1 MDETGTRTRDAV
13 DDFLDQWAALRSDLD
28 LEAMGAV
35 GRLLRLTRLVDKEV
49 GRYFAEHG
57 MERWEFDVLA
67 TLRRSDRPLTPK
79 ELAASVMVSSAAL
92 TNRIDR
98 LTARGLVVREAVPDD
113 RRSLHVTLTDA
124 GRALVDDTVE
134 GHVRNERRMLARLDE
149 KDCEELNR
157 LLRTLVITL
166 EGDA

>member
-1 MDETGTRTRDAV
+1 MGETGTRTRDAV

-35 GRLLRLTRLVDKEV
+35 GRLLRLTRLVEKEV

-79 ELAASVMVSSAAL
+79 ELAGSVMVSSAAL

-98 LTARGLVVREAVPDD
+98 LAARNLVARETVPGD
-113 RRSLHVTLTDA
+113 RRSLHITLTDA

-149 KDCEELNR
+149 KDCDELNR
-157 LLRTLVITL
+157 LLRMLLTTM

>member
-1 MDETGTRTRDAV
+1 MRDSV

-49 GRYFAEHG
+49 SRYLAEHG

-79 ELAASVMVSSAAL
+79 ELAANVMVSSAAL

-98 LTARGLVVREAVPDD
+98 LAARGLVAREAVPGD

-124 GRALVDDTVE
+124 GRRLVDSTVE
-134 GHVRNERRMLARLDE
+134 GHVRNERRMLAELDAA
-149 KDCEELNR
+149 DCEELNR
-157 LLRTLVITL
+157 LLRTLVNTL
-166 EGDA
+166 EGGR